1 VPSIPLASSSLGE
14 LATLKELSVQRV
26 ALIRADD
33 PAQATD
39 WDALAA
45 LAAEAKRLMIR
56 LTSLFGVYSFTEL
69 MKLDSFSP
77 IVDSVVLGSALE
89 HNLFPCQGIW
99 REAER
104 ESITSQGVE
113 SNLWRNP
120 LEGIPHI

>member
-1 VPSIPLASSSLGE
+1 
-14 LATLKELSVQRV
+14 
-26 ALIRADD
+26 
-33 PAQATD
+33 
-39 WDALAA
+39 
-45 LAAEAKRLMIR
+45 MIR

-104 ESITSQGVE
+104 EAITSQGVE